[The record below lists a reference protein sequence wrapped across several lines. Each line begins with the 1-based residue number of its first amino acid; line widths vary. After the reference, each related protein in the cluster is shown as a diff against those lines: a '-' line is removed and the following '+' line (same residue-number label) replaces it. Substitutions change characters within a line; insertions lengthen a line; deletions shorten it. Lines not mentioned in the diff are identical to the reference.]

1 MRTRIEVQLMTLR
14 QHHYDVLLA
23 LRAASVVNLR
33 AFKIAYV
40 FYKSSD
46 YALAEYRREHKYR
59 DVA

>member
-1 MRTRIEVQLMTLR
+1 MNLR
-14 QHHYDVLLA
+14 QRHLDALLA

-40 FYKSSD
+40 LYKSCE
-46 YALAEYRREHKYR
+46 YALADYRLNHKYQ